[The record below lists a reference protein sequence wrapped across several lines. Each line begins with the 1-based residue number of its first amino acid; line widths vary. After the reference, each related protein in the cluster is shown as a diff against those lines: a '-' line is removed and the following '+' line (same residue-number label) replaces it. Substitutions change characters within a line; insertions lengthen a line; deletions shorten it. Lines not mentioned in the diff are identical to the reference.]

1 MDKKVIYIVLLFFLF
16 FLGTVIG
23 DKTTTKLN
31 DQEIDNPIYDEDSS
45 RVNIEKIENSFI
57 TSLAKEIEVLINGIV
72 NIVFDVVKG
81 IFNIFIN

>member
-1 MDKKVIYIVLLFFLF
+1 MDKKVIYIVLLFFFF

>member
-1 MDKKVIYIVLLFFLF
+1 MDKKVIYIVLLFFFF

-81 IFNIFIN
+81 IFNVFIN